1 MLEYDQVVVSVLF
14 LLEEKNLTVFCVT
27 HFNVKMIFKVPTKV
41 QIKLSEGF
49 FYVTSRGSL
58 SDKALKKH
66 VSQKRN
72 NKTSKNVT

>member
-1 MLEYDQVVVSVLF
+1 MLWCDQVIVSVLL
-14 LLEEKNLTVFCVT
+14 LLEERSLTMFCVT

-49 FYVTSRGSL
+49 IYMMCRGPL

-66 VSQKRN
+66 VSQKNR
-72 NKTSKNVT
+72 TAENVT